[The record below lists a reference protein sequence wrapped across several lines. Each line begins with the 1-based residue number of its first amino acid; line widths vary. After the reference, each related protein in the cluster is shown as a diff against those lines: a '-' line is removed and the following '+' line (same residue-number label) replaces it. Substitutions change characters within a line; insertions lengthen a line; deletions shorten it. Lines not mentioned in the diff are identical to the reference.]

1 MPQMIAAPTFQLPQ
15 LQAFSKGAQ
24 YTEAGANLANQLLQA
39 YMKKLEIE
47 KGDARSAE
55 LRDLLVS
62 AGQPYM
68 ENLAN
73 ITPESLEG
81 LAVGADLTQIPEAQR
96 LSTGEI
102 PVEQALG
109 FRAEQGPTGLPL
121 AEEYMRPRIEPD
133 PSTLPAIPNI
143 DGTMPVTSSVV
154 PQYGAAPVGPTDII
168 PQAQQDL
175 RVIPEI
181 DTAALPQFYTTAEG
195 EKISVDD
202 PNIDRPYI
210 ARDITPKQAFIEAL
224 QGTDTRFRESD
235 FGPLEKVLF
244 EDIMKAAPGQ
254 SKILSGKDL
263 PPGFNKDAVVRQ
275 FTNTDGQLEWEVLQA
290 GTAPKTDKY
299 VEYWDDGGN
308 STLVVEGSPEEKSLV
323 DRGGVTGQAP
333 ANDLQII
340 RALKE
345 RGVSEGSPEWNK
357 ALDNFIKNSADNAP
371 RIEVNNMEASINKEQ
386 ERMGILRAD
395 RYDAIVTAAGPA
407 QQLVTQLEIMGN
419 IELPNE
425 GELTVFRDKLRKWSH
440 AVGIPLSPESVEKID
455 NVSKF
460 KAVMT
465 DLLSSKL
472 ATQKGPQTDEDARR
486 MMASL
491 ASLTN
496 LKEANRFIIQM
507 GIALE
512 TRKIEQMNFWVDW
525 EAKFGTTR
533 GALQAW
539 RDHKQKTPIF
549 TLHPETGRHMFYP
562 EWKKIMRGANRG
574 AQNLEYDGKT
584 YENNDDGLEKIWQ
597 AQHLKYYETT
607 AGQ

>member
-15 LQAFSKGAQ
+15 LQAFSGGAQ
-24 YTEAGANLANQLLQA
+24 YTEAAANLANQLLQA

-102 PVEQALG
+102 PVGQALG

-143 DGTMPVTSSVV
+143 DGTMPVTSSVA
-154 PQYGAAPVGPTDII
+154 PQYVAAPVGPTDII

-210 ARDITPKQAFIEAL
+210 ARDITPRQALMEAL
-224 QGTDTRFRESD
+224 QGTDTKFRKSD
-235 FGPLEKVLF
+235 FGPLEQVLF

-275 FTNTDGQLEWEVLQA
+275 FTNQDGQSEWEVLQA
-290 GTAPKTDKY
+290 GTAPKQPKDQFKQYSAKALHEKLNLPDTWLEQNEGKLFNYNEATNKIDPVSGGGITFKMPSSQEGAPVHDLITNIFENTGEAEEASGKLLSSVEKLDQLLDAGAMTGPREKWDQLARGFGYALGIGDEELEQKLALHSTFKAFANDVVLPRVKELGARPTDK
-299 VEYWDDGGN
+299 DLQFIIDASPQIGN
-308 STLVVEGSPEEKSLV
+308 TVAGNRLILKSLRV
-323 DRGGVTGQAP
+323 KAMG
-333 ANDLQII
+333 
-340 RALKE
+340 
-345 RGVSEGSPEWNK
+345 
-357 ALDNFIKNSADNAP
+357 ALDNVRAWEDFLDFSANPESPFYNKDFAFASGDDVEKGNDTNWQFTGNPQLISKWKKYQRQREKEFEQSQAEEVGTLKQ
-371 RIEVNNMEASINKEQ
+371 RIQ
-386 ERMGILRAD
+386 ELA
-395 RYDAIVTAAGPA
+395 AIEKQG
-407 QQLVTQLEIMGN
+407 
-419 IELPNE
+419 
-425 GELTVFRDKLRKWSH
+425 
-440 AVGIPLSPESVEKID
+440 LSPEKR
-455 NVSKF
+455 NQ
-460 KAVMT
+460 
-465 DLLSSKL
+465 LLRE
-472 ATQKGPQTDEDARR
+472 Q
-486 MMASL
+486 
-491 ASLTN
+491 N
-496 LKEANRFIIQM
+496 FI
-507 GIALE
+507 
-512 TRKIEQMNFWVDW
+512 K
-525 EAKFGTTR
+525 
-533 GALQAW
+533 
-539 RDHKQKTPIF
+539 
-549 TLHPETGRHMFYP
+549 
-562 EWKKIMRGANRG
+562 
-574 AQNLEYDGKT
+574 
-584 YENNDDGLEKIWQ
+584 
-597 AQHLKYYETT
+597 
-607 AGQ
+607 